1 MSIRSLVTIVFS
13 MFVFSFVGLAHSNNS
28 NNAKSESSSVP
39 SELRNKLYR
48 IHGTVTDEDGRP
60 AIGATV
66 RIKNT
71 TLGCKVGTKG
81 EFYLKKVPYG
91 THVLQITSV
100 GKEPIEQ
107 EVIVN
112 DVLADEVHVSFSMK
126 DKATRTGSVVVT
138 ATRTDKIY
146 QDVPVKVSVL
156 DAQVFENT
164 QSPNVFEGVKF
175 QPGLRVE
182 NMCQNCGFAEIKLN
196 GLEGR
201 YSQILIDSRPV
212 FSALNGVYGLE
223 QIPANMIERV
233 EVVRGGG
240 SALYGGSAVGGV
252 VNIIT
257 KDPVDNTMNA
267 TITQSFT
274 EAKVPDFVAQ
284 MNASVINDQQDL
296 GLFVFGLY
304 RDRKHWDAN
313 GDGFSE
319 ICDLTMNT
327 FGSRLFYKPD
337 HLSKLSLEFHAI
349 KDDRRG
355 GDQFDLPP
363 HRANITESA
372 RHNTISGGITYDKF
386 FEGTSN
392 KISIYTS
399 FQQTTRNTFYG
410 AKSEMYSDEFVDA
423 YGTTDNETYVGGVQ
437 YTHTLQWAGS
447 HVWTMGYELTYDD
460 ILDQA
465 PAYDRTI
472 DQFARDH
479 GIYIQDDWAINE
491 DFSFLFGSRFDKH
504 NFIDG
509 VVVSPRANIMYK
521 AVKDLNIRATFST
534 GFRSPQAFDE
544 DLHITQVSG
553 EALVHLNSPD
563 LKPEYSMSFGASVD
577 YTFEFSSI
585 PTSISLEYFNT
596 HLDDVFVNVTISDE
610 DDAMIIEEKRNGG
623 GATVHGGTV
632 ELQMLFDDEMNL
644 KTGFTVQSSQY
655 DESEQWNENN
665 VLPGQSNFTKDM
677 LRSPDWYGYFSYNY
691 APIHELELNL
701 SGILTGPMLI
711 PHYAGGIG
719 TNGLEN
725 EYDQL
730 EKSGSFFEL
739 NAQVTV
745 EINHENN
752 VKAFVGVQN
761 ILNSFQDD
769 FDRGLGRD
777 AAYIYGPTRPFTVFC
792 GIKTSI

>member
-13 MFVFSFVGLAHSNNS
+13 LFLFSFVSFAHTKNS
-28 NNAKSESSSVP
+28 NSSNAKSAVP
-39 SELRNKLYR
+39 AELRNKLYR
-48 IHGTVTDEDGRP
+48 IHGTVKDDKGKP
-60 AIGATV
+60 VIGATV

-71 TLGCKVGTKG
+71 TLGCKVDHKG

-91 THVLQITSV
+91 THTLQITCV
-100 GKEPIEQ
+100 GKEPVEQ

-112 DVLADEVHVSFSMK
+112 DALADEVHVGFTMN
-126 DKATRTGSVVVT
+126 DKALRTGSVVVT

-146 QDVPVKVSVL
+146 QDVPVKISVMS
-156 DAQVFENT
+156 AEVFENT
-164 QSPNVFEGVKF
+164 QSTNIHDGIKF

-257 KDPVDNTMNA
+257 KDPVENTMNA
-267 TITQSFT
+267 TLTQSFT
-274 EAKVPDFVAQ
+274 DGTTPDFVAQ
-284 MNASVINDQQDL
+284 MNASIINDAQDL

-304 RDRKHWDAN
+304 RDRTHWDAN

-319 ICDLTMNT
+319 VPELTMNT

-337 HLSKLSLEFHAI
+337 HLSKFSLEFHAI

-363 HRANITESA
+363 HRANIAEAA

-410 AKSEMYSDEFVDA
+410 AKSEMNSDYFNDA

-437 YTHTLQWAGS
+437 YTHTLMLAGS

-460 ILDQA
+460 ILDKA

-479 GIYIQDDWAINE
+479 GIYIQDDWAITDE
-491 DFSFLFGSRFDKH
+491 FSFLFGSRFDKH
-504 NFIDG
+504 SFIEDM
-509 VVVSPRANIMYK
+509 VISPRANIMYK
-521 AVKDLNIRATFST
+521 AMEDLNIRATFST

-553 EALVHLNSPD
+553 EALVHVNAPD
-563 LKPEYSMSFGASVD
+563 LKPEYSLSFGGSVD
-577 YTFEFSSI
+577 YTFELNNI
-585 PTSISLEYFNT
+585 PTSISVEYFNT
-596 HLDDVFVNVTISDE
+596 HLDDVFVNVAISDE
-610 DDAMIIEEKRNGG
+610 DAEVMIEEKRNGG
-623 GATVHGGTV
+623 GATVQGGTI
-632 ELQMLFDDEMNL
+632 ELQFLFDEDMDF
-644 KTGFTVQSSQY
+644 KTGFTVQSSKY
-655 DESEQWNENN
+655 DDPEQWNDGE
-665 VLPGQSNFTKDM
+665 VAPGQTGYTTDM
-677 LRSPDWYGYFSYNY
+677 LRSPDWYGYFSYNW
-691 APIHELELNL
+691 APLHELELNL

-711 PHYAGGIG
+711 PHYGVYLMIDDELKEFDK
-719 TNGLEN
+719 LE
-725 EYDQL
+725 E
-730 EKSGSFFEL
+730 SPSFFEL

-745 EINHENN
+745 ELSHENN

-769 FDRGLGRD
+769 FDKGLKRD
-777 AAYIYGPTRPFTVFC
+777 AGYIYGPTRPFTIFC

>member
-1 MSIRSLVTIVFS
+1 MSIRSLVTIVCSIF
-13 MFVFSFVGLAHSNNS
+13 MFTFVSLAKTKNVSTKAVS
-28 NNAKSESSSVP
+28 TTVSSA
-39 SELRNKLYR
+39 LKNKIYL
-48 IHGTVTDEDGRP
+48 IHGTVNNEEGKP

-66 RIKNT
+66 MIKNT
-71 TLGCKVGTKG
+71 TLGCKVNTKG
-81 EFYLKKVPYG
+81 EFYLKNVPYG
-91 THVLQITSV
+91 HHVLQITSV
-100 GKEPIEQ
+100 GKEALEQ

-112 DVLADEVHVSFSMK
+112 DALADEVHVEFTMK
-126 DKATRTGSVVVT
+126 DQAVRTGSVVVT

-156 DAQVFENT
+156 ESKIFEST
-164 QSPNVFEGVKF
+164 QSTNIHDGIKF

-257 KDPVDNTMNA
+257 KDPVENTMNA
-267 TITQSFT
+267 TLTQSFT
-274 EAKVPDFVAQ
+274 NGNIPDFVAQ
-284 MNASVINDQQDL
+284 MNASIINDNQDL

-304 RDRKHWDAN
+304 RDRTHWDAN

-319 ICDLTMNT
+319 IPELSMNT

-337 HLSKLSLEFHAI
+337 HLSKFSVEFHAI

-386 FEGTSN
+386 FDGTSN

-399 FQQTTRNTFYG
+399 FQQTTRNSFYG
-410 AKSEMYSDEFVDA
+410 AKSEMNADEFVDA
-423 YGTTDNETYVGGVQ
+423 YGTTDNETYIAGVQ
-437 YTHTLQWAGS
+437 YTHTLMLAGS
-447 HVWTMGYELTYDD
+447 HIWTLGYELTYDD
-460 ILDQA
+460 ILDKA

-479 GIYIQDDWAINE
+479 GFYIQDDWAITD
-491 DFSFLFGSRFDKH
+491 DFTFLFGSRFDKH
-504 NFIDG
+504 NFIDDM
-509 VVVSPRANIMYK
+509 VISPRANIMYK
-521 AVKDLNIRATFST
+521 LKEDWNLRATFST

-553 EALVHLNSPD
+553 EALIHINSPD
-563 LKPEYSMSFGASVD
+563 LKPEYSMSWGASSD
-577 YTFEFSSI
+577 YTFELASI
-585 PTSISLEYFNT
+585 PTSISLEYFRT
-596 HLDDVFVNVTISDE
+596 HLDDVFVNVAVSNE
-610 DDAMIIEEKRNGG
+610 ESEVMIEEKRNGD
-623 GATVHGGTV
+623 GALVQGMTF
-632 ELQMLFDDEMNL
+632 ELQMQFNQETDL
-644 KTGFTVQSSQY
+644 KTGLTMQSSQY
-655 DESEQWNENN
+655 DSPETWNEGE
-665 VLPGQSNFTKDM
+665 VLPGQSKTTKDM
-677 LRSPDWYGYFSYNY
+677 LRSPDWYGYFSFNW
-691 APIHELELNL
+691 APMHELELNL
-701 SGILTGPMLI
+701 SGILTGPMQVA
-711 PHYAGGIG
+711 HYAGGIG
-719 TNGLEN
+719 TDGLVN
-725 EYDQL
+725 KYDQL
-730 EKSGSFFEL
+730 KETPAFLEL
-739 NAQVTV
+739 NAQVSF
-745 EINHENN
+745 EISHENN
-752 VKAFVGVQN
+752 VKIFTGIQN

-769 FDRGLGRD
+769 FDKGIGRD
-777 AAYIYGPTRPFTVFC
+777 AGYIYGPTRPITVFC
-792 GIKTSI
+792 GIKTSF